1 MRCRG
6 GRGVRTAAEVRLA
19 RPDIGVVPA
28 SLPYFLSIDVGY
40 IERKFDSIPNPDV
53 MLRLSSFCSGS
64 SFVPTGDL
72 HRSGAVVYCADG
84 RKKHP
89 NTYRSGMAGGGNAC
103 LLVCHANRK
112 ALSSCTPAFFT
123 LQIPDDMIRQFPTYK
138 GCPSVRPCLPDAACT
153 AATLHAGQLPDIP
166 IVAGKPETP

>member
-1 MRCRG
+1 
-6 GRGVRTAAEVRLA
+6 
-19 RPDIGVVPA
+19 
-28 SLPYFLSIDVGY
+28 
-40 IERKFDSIPNPDV
+40 

-166 IVAGKPETP
+166 IVAGKPETPRSTVVSAYLRRRIARVVPASFTNGSSPNHTMD